1 MKKKYIVKN
10 SRDFEKI
17 IKEGKCKKNQSF
29 IIHSKQNELDYD
41 KYGISV
47 SKKLGNAVFRN
58 KYKRI
63 IRSIL
68 DNYKKLYINNKDYII
83 ILRKEV
89 LNLSFI
95 EFKEQKTRVCISVSK
110 KLGNAVFRNKY
121 KRKIRAIIDNYKKM
135 YINHEDYIIIL
146 RRGAVD
152 KSFQDLEKDFLA
164 LMKH

>member
-58 KYKRI
+58 KYKRKL
-63 IRSIL
+63 RS
-68 DNYKKLYINNKDYII
+68 
-83 ILRKEV
+83 
-89 LNLSFI
+89 
-95 EFKEQKTRVCISVSK
+95 
-110 KLGNAVFRNKY
+110 
-121 KRKIRAIIDNYKKM
+121 IIDNYRKI
-135 YINHEDYIIIL
+135 YNNGEDYIIIL
-146 RRGAVD
+146 RRGGVD
-152 KSFQDLEKDFLA
+152 KPFKELEKEFFD
-164 LMKH
+164 LMNRR